1 MPNAAAENEVLG
13 RGMRDGK
20 RLFAEWFM
28 DLTRAAG
35 AGERAAYV
43 FVMGSLV
50 EVLRTFDLHITFPEI
65 NSLQT
70 AVKKVSGEY
79 LSVAEDY
86 GYSPDVCGYVKADVA
101 TQLQDGRHP
110 MGQVPRPS
118 LAVLTN
124 ACNTYIKWAEI
135 WERMYDVP
143 VFTLDV
149 PASRSMPASGQLSGP
164 ALESDRLYVEHQV
177 RELIQLCEKVTG
189 RRFDPDRFR
198 EVLAYTNDMS
208 RSWQRILELN
218 RGTPAVFD
226 ALVEGT
232 VYLGV
237 ANGLRGTAQG
247 AAYFRDLV
255 EELELRR
262 SLGIGAIRD
271 EKHRLVFVGVP
282 CYPIFRR
289 FFELFEEWGGVFVS
303 STYLWFA
310 AGGLNLGFQYDLDHP
325 MESLAEGVLRGVR
338 NATDSMMFHDRALLE
353 AVDTFGADGVVYH
366 PVKSC
371 RTVST
376 GLADSRRMVLQNRD
390 VQCLY
395 IESDM
400 MDPRVVSEAQ
410 LKNRI
415 DAYFEGLNSRSLR
428 HGAAAAAAAA
438 A

>member
-1 MPNAAAENEVLG
+1 MPNAAAENAVIG

-20 RLFAEWFM
+20 HLFAEWFM
-28 DLTRAAG
+28 NLTRAAG
-35 AGERAAYV
+35 NGERAAYV

-135 WERMYDVP
+135 WERMYGIP

-177 RELIQLCEKVTG
+177 RELIELCEKVTG
-189 RRFDPDRFR
+189 RKFDMDRFR
-198 EVLAYTNDMS
+198 EVLAHTNDMS

-237 ANGLRGTAQG
+237 ANGLRGTAEG

-325 MESLAEGVLRGVR
+325 LESLAEGVLRGVR

-400 MDPRVVSEAQ
+400 MDQRVVSEAQ

-428 HGAAAAAAAA
+428 HGAAAAAAAV
-438 A
+438 

>member
-1 MPNAAAENEVLG
+1 MTPPTRDDALLG

-20 RLFAEWFM
+20 HLFAEWFM
-28 DLTRAAG
+28 NLTRAASN
-35 AGERAAYV
+35 GERAAYV
-43 FVMGSLV
+43 FVMGSMV
-50 EVLRTFDLHITFPEI
+50 EVLRTFDFHITFPEI

-79 LSVAEDY
+79 LAAAEDY

-101 TQLQDGRHP
+101 MQLQDGRHP
-110 MGQVPRPS
+110 MGTVPKPS

-124 ACNTYIKWAEI
+124 ACNTYIKWGEI

-143 VFTLDV
+143 LVTIDV
-149 PASRSMPASGQLSGP
+149 PSSRSMPSSGELSSP
-164 ALESDRLYVEHQV
+164 ALESDRRYVEYQV
-177 RELIQLCEKVTG
+177 RELITACERITG
-189 RRFDPDRFR
+189 KRFDIDRFR
-198 EVLAYTNDMS
+198 EVLRDTNDMS
-208 RSWQRILELN
+208 RSWKRILELN

-226 ALVEGT
+226 ALIEGT

-237 ANGLRGTAQG
+237 ANGLRGTPEG
-247 AAYFRDLV
+247 AKYFRDLV
-255 EELELRR
+255 EELEHRR
-262 SLGIGAIRD
+262 ALGIGAIRD
-271 EKHRLVFVGVP
+271 EKHRLAFVGVP

-310 AGGLNLGFQYDLDHP
+310 AGGLNLGFEYDLDRP
-325 MESLAEGVLRGVR
+325 IESLAEGLLRGVR
-338 NATDSMMFHDRALLE
+338 SATDSMMFHDRTLLA
-353 AVDTFGADGVVYH
+353 AVDEFGIDGVVYH

-376 GLADSRRMVLQNRD
+376 GLADSRRMMLENRD

-400 MDPRVVSEAQ
+400 MDGRVVSEAQ

-428 HGAAAAAAAA
+428 HVAAAAASL
-438 A
+438 